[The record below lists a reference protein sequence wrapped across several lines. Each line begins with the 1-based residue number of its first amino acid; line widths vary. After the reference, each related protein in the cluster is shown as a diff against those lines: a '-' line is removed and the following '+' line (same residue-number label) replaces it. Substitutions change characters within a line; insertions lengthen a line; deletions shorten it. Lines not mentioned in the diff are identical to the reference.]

1 MTGPTSLALR
11 ERLLLGAVG
20 LGGSALVAEGA
31 SLSGLI
37 DPGALPRLS
46 TVLATSAALTLDPD
60 FLGHLGATLAACG
73 VGLLLAV
80 CAAVPAGLLLG
91 SVPAL
96 ERTLR
101 PVLEFLRPI
110 PALSLAPLATFVWV
124 ENQDA
129 KIALIVF
136 ACSWPLLINTL
147 YGLMDVDPLAK
158 ETLRSFGFGPLR
170 VLCHVCLPSTAPFIA
185 TGLRIAVSVSLAV
198 AVSVELVV
206 GGVDGI
212 GTFIAQ
218 EGNADER
225 DGMLAGAFWA
235 GGVGLAANVACDVI
249 ARRVFRWHHAR
260 TEWT

>member
-1 MTGPTSLALR
+1 MKTRALLTPQDR
-11 ERLLLGAVG
+11 FLLGAVG
-20 LGGSALVAEGA
+20 AGGCAVLVEGV
-31 SLSGLI
+31 SLTGLV
-37 DPGALPRLS
+37 DPGMLPRFS
-46 TVLATSAALTLDPD
+46 TVVVKGAELAVDPD
-60 FLGHLGATLAACG
+60 FLGHVGATWAACG
-73 VGLLLAV
+73 IGLFIAV

-91 SVPAL
+91 SVPGL
-96 ERTLR
+96 ERALR
-101 PVLEFLRPI
+101 PLLEFLRPI
-110 PALSLAPLATFVWV
+110 PPLSLAPLATFLWA

-147 YGLMDVDPLAK
+147 YGLMEVDPLAK

-170 VLCHVCLPSTAPFIA
+170 ILYHVSLPSTAPFIA

-218 EGNADER
+218 EGSANIR
-225 DGMLAGAFWA
+225 DGMLAGALWA
-235 GGVGLAANVACDVI
+235 GALGLAANMVCDAVG
-249 ARRVFRWHHAR
+249 RHLFQWHRSR
-260 TEWT
+260 TERT